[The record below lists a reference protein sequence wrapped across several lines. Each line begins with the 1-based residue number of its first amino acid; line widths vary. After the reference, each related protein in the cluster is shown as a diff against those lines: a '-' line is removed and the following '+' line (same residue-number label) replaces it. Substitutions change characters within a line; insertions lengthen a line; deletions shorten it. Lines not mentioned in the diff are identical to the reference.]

1 MRPTKDG
8 KLTEKGAAKY
18 LGIGLDRLR
27 HEVNAGRLA
36 FTGTNSRRRF
46 DTAEL
51 MRWRRETKR
60 AKRAMPVEL
69 DLAGVAR
76 AERRRAVL
84 KEQELLRAR
93 KRYAEL
99 EMGAFDAL
107 PAEVKASIR
116 RWGFEGTPQLLMML
130 HQGLL
135 TPGEFVVRH
144 EREART
150 LDTLPA
156 AEAPIRSK
164 RRRL

>member
-1 MRPTKDG
+1 
-8 KLTEKGAAKY
+8 
-18 LGIGLDRLR
+18 
-27 HEVNAGRLA
+27 
-36 FTGTNSRRRF
+36 
-46 DTAEL
+46 
-51 MRWRRETKR
+51 
-60 AKRAMPVEL
+60 MPVGP
-69 DLAGVAR
+69 DLTGVPR
-76 AERRRAVL
+76 PERRRAMITGLRADIIGEQRLVVL
-84 KEQELLRAR
+84 REQELQRKR

>member
-60 AKRAMPVEL
+60 AKRAMPVAP
-69 DLAGVAR
+69 DLAGVPR
-76 AERRRAVL
+76 SERRGVVTL
-84 KEQELLRAR
+84 ENKH
-93 KRYAEL
+93 KRRAEL
-99 EMGAFDAL
+99 EMAAFDAL
-107 PAEVKASIR
+107 PGEVKASIR
-116 RWGFEGTPQLLMML
+116 RYGFEGTPQLLVML
-130 HQGLL
+130 RLGEVS
-135 TPGEFVVRH
+135 PAEFVMRH
-144 EREART
+144 QREAQR
-150 LDTLPA
+150 LNTLPA

-164 RRRL
+164 PRRL